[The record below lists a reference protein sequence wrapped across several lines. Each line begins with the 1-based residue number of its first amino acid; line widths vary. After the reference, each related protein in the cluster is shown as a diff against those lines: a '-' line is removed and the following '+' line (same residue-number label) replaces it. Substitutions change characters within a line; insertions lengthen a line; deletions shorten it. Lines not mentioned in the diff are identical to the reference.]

1 MFITP
6 KSQNYTLI
14 PDFPS
19 GVPILDHMS
28 NKIRIYSPWS
38 QLLVFIGMWL
48 ASLVIFNF
56 LAILVF
62 QLSGSGNQL
71 GQKIL
76 LTDVKSIDTLKIVQ
90 VLYSVV
96 QFATPAIVF
105 ARIAFWK
112 STAYELGL
120 RPAADKSFYLLGVL
134 LLILSFPLQEWLG
147 EVNKHIPL
155 AKWMIEAGEANE
167 EQVGTFLKVHHPFD
181 PVINVVVMA
190 AIPAICEELFFG
202 GALQRIMIQ
211 IFKRPLP
218 GILVVAFLFSFYH
231 FEFEGFIPRLFL
243 GALLGATY
251 WYSGSLW
258 VVIVGH
264 FFFNAVQI
272 IVAMSYP
279 SMISK
284 DTSVPLLLVAFSFAI
299 VAGLLYWM
307 RSRSTSS
314 YTTGYQS

>member
-1 MFITP
+1 MP
-6 KSQNYTLI
+6 N
-14 PDFPS
+14 
-19 GVPILDHMS
+19 HMS
-28 NKIRIYSPWS
+28 NKLRIPSPWS

-48 ASLVIFNF
+48 ASLVIFNV

-62 QLSGSGNQL
+62 QISGSGNQL
-71 GQKIL
+71 SQKIL
-76 LTDVKSIDTLKIVQ
+76 LTDVKSIDTLKVVQ
-90 VLYSVV
+90 ILYSVV
-96 QFATPAIVF
+96 QFALPAFLF
-105 ARIAFWK
+105 ARITFWK
-112 STAYELGL
+112 RTAYELGL
-120 RPAADKSFYLLGVL
+120 RPAANKSFYLLGIL
-134 LLILSFPLQEWLG
+134 ILILSFPLEEWLG

-155 AKWMIEAGEANE
+155 AKWMIEAGKANE

-190 AIPAICEELFFG
+190 AIPAICEELCFR

-218 GILVVAFLFSFYH
+218 GILVAAFLFSFYH

-264 FFFNAVQI
+264 FFFNAIQI
-272 IVAMSYP
+272 VLVMYEPGAVTKNP
-279 SMISK
+279 S
-284 DTSVPLLLVAFSFAI
+284 TPLLFVLLSLVI
-299 VAGLLYWM
+299 VVGLLSSM
-307 RSRSTSS
+307 RSRSTAT
-314 YTTGYQS
+314 YAGVYGT

>member
-1 MFITP
+1 
-6 KSQNYTLI
+6 
-14 PDFPS
+14 
-19 GVPILDHMS
+19 
-28 NKIRIYSPWS
+28 
-38 QLLVFIGMWL
+38 MWL

-56 LAILVF
+56 LALLVF

-76 LTDVKSIDTLKIVQ
+76 LTDVKSIDTLKVIQ

-96 QFATPAIVF
+96 QFAIPAIVF

-112 STAYELGL
+112 RTAYELGL
-120 RPAADKSFYLLGVL
+120 RPAADKSFYMLGVL
-134 LLILSFPLQEWLG
+134 LLILSFPLEEWLG

-167 EQVGTFLKVHHPFD
+167 EQVRTFLKVHHPFD

-190 AIPAICEELFFG
+190 AIPAICEELFFR

-251 WYSGSLW
+251 WFSGSLW

-284 DTSVPLLLVAFSFAI
+284 DTSVPLLLVAFSFVI
-299 VAGLLYWM
+299 VVGLLYWM

-314 YTTGYQS
+314 YTTVYQS